1 MKKKRRLRKLTGC
14 VFLVFLLCTA
24 LARQFEML
32 LLPKVLTAAIGAGT
46 VTHQS
51 TYPATA
57 EGFKV
62 SWIIDKAE
70 YEYYKDTRKAGLT
83 WICADGRER
92 EELFKITHKKE
103 NTDGTWTFMLN
114 AKKISKE
121 GVGGLFGTLSVCLE
135 NEVSYPYT
143 LPLSALS
150 MDADGYM
157 VFAVQTKQGLFSDV
171 QTVTKIPL
179 RVLDQDSHTAA
190 VSSGWAERVVTY
202 TSRPLAE
209 GMRVVTADGS

>member
-1 MKKKRRLRKLTGC
+1 MNKKRRLRKLTGC
-14 VFLVFLLCTA
+14 VFLALLLCTA

-32 LLPKVLTAAIGAGT
+32 LLPQVLTAALGAGT
-46 VTHQS
+46 VMHQD

-57 EGFKV
+57 DGFKV
-62 SWIIDKAE
+62 SWMIDAAE

-83 WICADGRER
+83 WTCADGRER
-92 EELFKITHKKE
+92 EELFKITRKKE

-121 GVGGLFGTLSVCLE
+121 GVDGLYGTLSVCME

-150 MDADGYM
+150 MDTDGYM
-157 VFAVQTKQGLFSDV
+157 AFAVQTKQGLFSDV
-171 QTVTKIPL
+171 QTVTRIPL
-179 RVLDQDSHTAA
+179 RVVDQDSNTAA
-190 VSSGWAERVVTY
+190 VSSGWAQRVVTY